1 MKSLLYFALHN
12 MPKDRFY
19 ILFEI
24 ANQNKTPLCSC
35 HYFDNIISSSDSPS
49 YNNWLPIV
57 NAQDQRDNIFVP
69 LKPHRPNLVF

>member
-1 MKSLLYFALHN
+1 MLK
-12 MPKDRFY
+12 
-19 ILFEI
+19 
-24 ANQNKTPLCSC
+24 LCYKNNDKRTDEY
-35 HYFDNIISSSDSPS
+35 YFDNIISSSDSPS